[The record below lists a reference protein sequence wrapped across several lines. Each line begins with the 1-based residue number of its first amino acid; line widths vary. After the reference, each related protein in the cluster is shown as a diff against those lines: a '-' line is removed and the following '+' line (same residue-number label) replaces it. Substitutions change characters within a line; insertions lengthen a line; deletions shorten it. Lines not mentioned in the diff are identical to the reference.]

1 MRTSRTETALRT
13 AEQRKT
19 ALKRL
24 AKLLGG
30 DVELPRLD
38 PAIASVHE
46 FLEANDFHMQE
57 VADAVAVDPTVAA
70 GVVRVANTAHYSR
83 GKAVGSLRDACV
95 RIGPKQVVA
104 ITLEV
109 GVEGR
114 FVTSAEPY
122 ASILARMWRNAVV
135 TSRIA
140 AELARQLRREDPEK
154 TQVAALFHNIGEML
168 TVQLLSEVPGLK
180 APSDE
185 VIAALVAINHERLGR
200 KLTEKWML
208 PHSVR
213 RIAGA
218 HHDVRPGS
226 ESQDDK
232 AVRRIVM
239 ASWALAI
246 SFGYS
251 YLPGHERIDP
261 DSRLAE
267 LGLGSETVERVGALL
282 EHWGL

>member
-1 MRTSRTETALRT
+1 MRSGD
-13 AEQRKT
+13 QRKA

-24 AKLLGG
+24 AKLLDG

-38 PAIASVHE
+38 PEIASVHE
-46 FLEANDFHMQE
+46 FLEADDFHMQE

-83 GKAVGSLRDACV
+83 GKTVGSLRDAVV

-114 FVTSAEPY
+114 FVTSVEPY
-122 ASILARMWRNAVV
+122 SSLLARMWRNAVV

-140 AELARQLRREDPEK
+140 AELARQLRRRDPEK

-168 TVQLLSEVPGLK
+168 TVQLLSEAPGVK

-185 VIAALVAINHERLGR
+185 VIGALVEINHQRLGR

-213 RIAGA
+213 RLAGS

-226 ESQDDK
+226 ESQEDK
-232 AVRRIVM
+232 LVRQIVL
-239 ASWALAI
+239 AAWALATAA
-246 SFGYS
+246 GYT
-251 YLPGHERIDP
+251 YLPGHERVAP
-261 DSRLAE
+261 DSDLAAI
-267 LGLGSETVERVGALL
+267 GLGPETVERIGALL
-282 EHWGL
+282 EQWGL